1 MSVIQLAGRATPH
14 LRGYDTRD
22 RKRAVFMPP
31 SCFLS
36 NSHTGQVI
44 LIQNSAVP
52 SPCSVKSLI
61 LVGSATM
68 EQRKTVQEE
77 RAAYYTTQLQTWI
90 MCRATLIMTWSQ
102 AIKKMEKILQSV
114 LLAWILI
121 FYQNIFSVTPP
132 VVMVFPFSDL
142 PLSLNL
148 SLFVSL
154 SLYIYTHIYTHTYI
168 YTFIHIFIIYVN
180 KSQYIPYMYDK
191 TYMHDLIC
199 NT

>member
-1 MSVIQLAGRATPH
+1 MSVIQLAERATPH

-77 RAAYYTTQLQTWI
+77 RAAYYTTQL
-90 MCRATLIMTWSQ
+90 
-102 AIKKMEKILQSV
+102 
-114 LLAWILI
+114 
-121 FYQNIFSVTPP
+121 
-132 VVMVFPFSDL
+132 
-142 PLSLNL
+142 
-148 SLFVSL
+148 
-154 SLYIYTHIYTHTYI
+154 
-168 YTFIHIFIIYVN
+168 
-180 KSQYIPYMYDK
+180 
-191 TYMHDLIC
+191 
-199 NT
+199 